1 MNGLPLDQVRTLLT
15 AVDEGTFDAAAAV
28 LHVTPSAVSQR
39 IKALEQRV
47 GRVLLVRTK
56 PLRLTGSGQAVA
68 RFARQ
73 LAWLEGETLSE
84 LGVTGATG
92 MTRVSI
98 AVNADSIATWFLP
111 ALTKVAGVPQV
122 CFELLREDQDH
133 TAALLREGLVMA
145 AVTSSPDPVTG
156 CLVRRLGNLRYVPV
170 ASPAFAAKWLAPWPA
185 VPLREVLGG
194 APVVV
199 WDRRDDLQDRFA
211 RELTGRGAASAL
223 RHYVPTAEG
232 FVETVAAGMG
242 WGMVPQSMARPLLAA
257 GRLLDLAPRRPVDV
271 PLHWQQWKLDSPTLT
286 AVADAVVAEASVALG
301 AAEVSPGN

>member
-15 AVDEGTFDAAAAV
+15 AVDEGTFDAAAAA

-56 PLRLTGSGQAVA
+56 PLRLTGSGQVVA

-84 LGVTGATG
+84 LGTPAADEPA
-92 MTRVSI
+92 RVSI

-111 ALTKVAGVPQV
+111 ALTRVAGVPPV

-133 TAALLREGLVMA
+133 TAALLREGLAMA
-145 AVTSSPDPVTG
+145 AVTSSAEPVAG
-156 CLVRRLGNLRYVPV
+156 CLVRRLGCLRYRPV
-170 ASPAFAAKWLAPWPA
+170 AAPRFAERWLRPWPA
-185 VPLREVLGG
+185 GALREVLGA

-199 WDRRDDLQDRFA
+199 WDRHDDLQDRFA
-211 RELTGRGAASAL
+211 RELTGAGAARTL
-223 RHYVPTAEG
+223 RHYIPTAEG
-232 FVETVAAGMG
+232 FVETIAAGMG
-242 WGMVPQSMARPLLAA
+242 WGMVPQSMAEPLLRA
-257 GRLLDLAPRRPVDV
+257 GALLDLAPDHPVDV

-286 AVADAVVAEASVALG
+286 AVADAVVAQ
-301 AAEVSPGN
+301 AAATLAPA